1 MNKCTLALL
10 FLLAPVLAL
19 AGVVPQGSAKANAEQ
34 FFNKVAPARETR
46 LQLVFEAPRMT
57 KAVTTDPAYYIFA
70 DEGGGYVIASGDD
83 CVPPILGYSTT
94 GTLRAEEMPDN
105 MKAWLDMWSDIVEGC
120 RASGA
125 APWQEPARTKAG
137 SAKLLETASWGQ
149 HSPFNDKC
157 YVLDGQHALTGCT
170 ATATA
175 ILMRYHQWPDKGV
188 GTLPAYTFNRT
199 DGDKSEQTQEA
210 VPLGHPYDWD
220 NMPLNG
226 MSNWNSAQKD
236 AVATLMRDC
245 AVMLQSDFGLNSTSA
260 YISDV
265 PTTLVQYMK
274 YDASIDI
281 DRMNYYPEPLAWV
294 RRIEENID
302 NNGPVVYSGYS
313 DNSGHAFIVDGYDE
327 QDFLHVNWGW
337 NGNENNY
344 FVVPE
349 GFMEY
354 TKDHTAV
361 LGAKKNA
368 GGESTTYI
376 ELDNL
381 KSTATSYA
389 PGVAFTVTAMFYN
402 MGTGYFNG
410 SVAIA
415 KYNRSGEFI
424 EQVSDPFNITDL
436 KPNYGWSSKQFS
448 CKLSAQIKA
457 GDYITL
463 VYRASGDSGWTPARF
478 DHEVTSG
485 RIYVGDSILLDQN
498 VRLQYDVNA
507 GQLTVF
513 FDCDCSREFRTSGGA
528 AVTTGVSNQSAKM
541 IIDANKLKA
550 DTYILH
556 MQRGEQVKDITL
568 HLGLK

>member
-1 MNKCTLALL
+1 MKKCTLALL

-19 AGVVPQGSAKANAEQ
+19 AGVVSQGSAKASAER
-34 FFNKVAPARETR
+34 FINKVAPARTPH
-46 LQLVFEAPRMT
+46 LQLVFETPRMT
-57 KAVTTDPAYYIFA
+57 KAVSTDPAYYIFA

-94 GTLRAEEMPDN
+94 GSLRAEEMPDN

-199 DGDKSEQTQEA
+199 DGDEAEYTQEA
-210 VPLGHPYDWD
+210 VPLGHAYDWD

-236 AVATLMRDC
+236 AVATLLRDC

-260 YISDV
+260 YIGDV

-281 DRMNYYPEPLAWV
+281 DRLNYYTEPLAWV
-294 RRIEENID
+294 RRIEDNID
-302 NNGPVVYSGYS
+302 NNGPVAYAGYT
-313 DNSGHAFIVDGYDE
+313 DKSGHAFIVDGYDE

-337 NGNENNY
+337 NGTDNGY
-344 FVVPE
+344 FAAPD
-349 GFMEY
+349 GFPDY
-354 TKDHTAV
+354 TKDHVAV
-361 LGAKKNA
+361 LGAKKDA
-368 GGESTTYI
+368 GGESTAYI

-381 KSTATSYA
+381 KSSATSYA
-389 PGVAFTVTAMFYN
+389 PGTTFTVTAMFFN

-415 KYNRSGEFI
+415 KYNRNGEFI
-424 EQVSDPFNITDL
+424 EQVSDPLYFTNL
-436 KPNYGWSSKQFS
+436 KPNYGQRSQPFS

-478 DHEVTSG
+478 DHNVTSG
-485 RIYVGDSILLDQN
+485 RIYVGDSVLLDQN

-513 FDCDCSREFRTSGGA
+513 FDCDCSRELHSAGGS
-528 AVTTGVSNQSAKM
+528 AVTTGVSNQSSKM
-541 IIDANKLKA
+541 IIDATKLKV